1 MKLFLRR
8 IFLLLCT
15 CWGAA
20 FALPP
25 CPAVGYYHL
34 CTGKESWPNGN
45 RYVGDYKNNK
55 KHGQGVYTA
64 ANGDSYSGEFKDG
77 TYNGMGTYRF
87 ANGSI
92 YSGEFKDGRRAGQGV
107 FTRADGS
114 TVLGEWNNDLA
125 QGRVME
131 FAGDATLLRSGLY
144 DKGRMVSP
152 QVLTLDMFARLGQNP
167 VVQAIL
173 GAQAQRQ
180 AAEAAEAARVAA
192 AQAEK
197 LAQQRALAEAQQ
209 QAEAEAARLA
219 AEAAEKRAAE
229 EARRVEE
236 ARRAEEARQEQERQ
250 EQERKAEEERQAQQ
264 ERQAEQARLAQ
275 AAADLAAAEQAQAER
290 QRQADAA
297 LQAAAEQPAAPGPA
311 AEKSTAARSQTE
323 LQPVPLRSVIPRAS
337 GTAAATLAIKDCAD
351 CPDMVLLPSG
361 SLQMRLDKSADPKT
375 AVSVEVRSFAIG
387 KTEVTQRQWKAI
399 MGDNPSRFVAC
410 GPDCPVDNV
419 SWKDVAQFIRKL
431 NQKTGQNYRLPSES
445 EWEYAAR
452 SGGVEA
458 LPGEGSAALED
469 QAWYIAN
476 SQKTS
481 HPVAGKKANAFGL
494 HDLYGNVWEWVE
506 DCHHD
511 SYAGLPTDG
520 SAWTT
525 ACPAPQ
531 RVLRGGSW
539 SDEAGSLRNR
549 GRYPPEVRNLITGFR
564 LARSPSPP

>member
-1 MKLFLRR
+1 MKRCLRW
-8 IFLLLCT
+8 ILLLLCACYGT
-15 CWGAA
+15 A

-25 CPAVGYYHL
+25 CPAAGYYHL
-34 CTGKESWPNGN
+34 CAGKESWPNGN
-45 RYVGDYKNNK
+45 RYVGEYKSNK

-77 TYNGMGTYRF
+77 TYNGIGTYRF

-92 YSGEFKDGRRAGQGV
+92 YSGEFKDGKRTGQGV

-114 TVLGEWNNDLA
+114 TVVGEWLGDLA

-131 FAGDATLLRSGLY
+131 FARDATLLRSGLY
-144 DKGRMVSP
+144 DKGRLVSP
-152 QVLTLDMFARLGQNP
+152 YALTLSMFPRLAENP

-173 GAQAQRQ
+173 GAQAARQ
-180 AAEAAEAARVAA
+180 AAEAARVAA
-192 AQAEK
+192 AEAEK

-209 QAEAEAARLA
+209 RAEAARLT
-219 AEAAEKRAAE
+219 AEAAEQRAAE
-229 EARRVEE
+229 EARLTRE
-236 ARRAEEARQEQERQ
+236 RQAEEARQAQARAQ
-250 EQERKAEEERQAQQ
+250 AEAEMQ
-264 ERQAEQARLAQ
+264 RQAELLRQAQ
-275 AAADLAAAEQAQAER
+275 AAADLLAAQQAQAEAEV
-290 QRQADAA
+290 QAADAQPA
-297 LQAAAEQPAAPGPA
+297 AHTEDKKTEDLQAAEQQK
-311 AEKSTAARSQTE
+311 AEKPDTERGPTQVKPIPPRQVTPRS
-323 LQPVPLRSVIPRAS
+323 S
-337 GTAAATLAIKDCAD
+337 GTSGATLPIKDCAE

-361 SLQMRLDKSADPKT
+361 SLLMKLDKSADPKT
-375 AVSVEVRSFAIG
+375 AVAVEVRSFAIG

-410 GPDCPVDNV
+410 GPDCPVENV

-452 SGGVEA
+452 AGGSET
-458 LPGEGSAALED
+458 LFGEGNPALED
-469 QAWYIAN
+469 HAWYIAN

-481 HPVAGKKANAFGL
+481 HQVAGKKANPFGL

-506 DCHHD
+506 DCYHD

-520 SAWTT
+520 SAWAS
-525 ACPAPQ
+525 ACPSPQ

-539 SDEAGSLRNR
+539 SDEAGSMRNR
-549 GRYPPEVRNLITGFR
+549 GRYAPEVRNLITGFR

>member
-1 MKLFLRR
+1 MKRCLCR
-8 IFLLLCT
+8 ILLLLCA
-15 CWGAA
+15 CWGTA

-25 CPAVGYYHL
+25 CPAAGYYHL

-45 RYVGDYKNNK
+45 RYAGDYKGNK
-55 KHGQGVYTA
+55 KHGQGLYTTA
-64 ANGDSYSGEFKDG
+64 AGDSYSGEFKDG
-77 TYNGMGTYRF
+77 TYNGSGTYRF

-92 YSGEFKDGRRAGQGV
+92 YTGDFKDGRRTGQGV

-114 TVLGEWNNDLA
+114 TVVGEWFGDLA
-125 QGRVME
+125 HGRVME
-131 FAGDATLLRSGLY
+131 FAPDATFLRSGLY
-144 DKGRMVSP
+144 DKGRLVSP
-152 QVLTLDMFARLGQNP
+152 QALTLAVFPRLADNP

-173 GAQAQRQ
+173 GAQAARQ
-180 AAEAAEAARVAA
+180 AAEAARAA
-192 AQAEK
+192 AAEAEK
-197 LAQQRALAEAQQ
+197 VAQQRALAEAQQ
-209 QAEAEAARLA
+209 QAEAVRLA

-229 EARRVEE
+229 EARLAQER
-236 ARRAEEARQEQERQ
+236 AAEEV
-250 EQERKAEEERQAQQ
+250 RQAQAAALLA
-264 ERQAEQARLAQ
+264 AEQARAEAEAQAQREAEQARQAQ
-275 AAADLAAAEQAQAER
+275 AAAELRAAQQAQKQADAEAQQRAAEALLAAQAAAAAE
-290 QRQADAA
+290 
-297 LQAAAEQPAAPGPA
+297 
-311 AEKSTAARSQTE
+311 RSHTE
-323 LQPVPLRSVIPRAS
+323 VQPVPQRAVLPRSS
-337 GTAAATLAIKDCAD
+337 TAAATLPIKDCAE
-351 CPDMVLLPSG
+351 CPDMLLLPSG
-361 SLQMRLDKSADPKT
+361 SLLMRLDKAADPKT
-375 AVSVEVRSFAIG
+375 GATVDVRSFAIG
-387 KTEVTQRQWKAI
+387 KTEVTQRQWKSI

-452 SGGVEA
+452 GGNTDGPLAE
-458 LPGEGSAALED
+458 LPPALED
-469 QAWYIAN
+469 HAWYIAN

-511 SYAGLPTDG
+511 SYAGLPVDG

-525 ACPAPQ
+525 GCASPQ

-539 SDEAGSLRNR
+539 SDEAASMRNR
-549 GRYPPEVRNLITGFR
+549 GRYAPEVRNLITGFR

>member
-1 MKLFLRR
+1 MKRCLRW
-8 IFLLLCT
+8 ILLLLCACYGT
-15 CWGAA
+15 A

-25 CPAVGYYHL
+25 CPAAGYYHL
-34 CTGKESWPNGN
+34 CAGKESWPNGN
-45 RYVGDYKNNK
+45 RYVGEYKSNK

-64 ANGDSYSGEFKDG
+64 ANGDSFSGEFKDG
-77 TYNGMGTYRF
+77 TYNGIGTYRF
-87 ANGSI
+87 ANGSV
-92 YSGEFKDGRRAGQGV
+92 YSGEFKDGKRTGQGV

-114 TVLGEWNNDLA
+114 TVVGEWLGDLA

-131 FAGDATLLRSGLY
+131 FARDATLLRSGLY
-144 DKGRMVSP
+144 DKGRLVSP
-152 QVLTLDMFARLGQNP
+152 YALTLSMFPRLAENP

-173 GAQAQRQ
+173 GAQAARQ
-180 AAEAAEAARVAA
+180 AAEAARVAA
-192 AQAEK
+192 AEAEK

-209 QAEAEAARLA
+209 LAEAARLA
-219 AEAAEKRAAE
+219 AEAAEQRAAE
-229 EARRVEE
+229 EARLTRE
-236 ARRAEEARQEQERQ
+236 RQAEEARQAQAAMELLAAERARAQ
-250 EQERKAEEERQAQQ
+250 AEAQAQRQVEEARQAQAVADLLAAQ
-264 ERQAEQARLAQ
+264 QAQGEAQQQAADALLAAQ
-275 AAADLAAAEQAQAER
+275 AADKQAAE
-290 QRQADAA
+290 
-297 LQAAAEQPAAPGPA
+297 
-311 AEKSTAARSQTE
+311 RSQTE
-323 LQPVPLRSVIPRAS
+323 AQPVPPRQVTPRSS
-337 GTAAATLAIKDCAD
+337 GTSAATLPIKDCAE

-361 SLQMRLDKSADPKT
+361 SLQMKLDKSADPKT
-375 AVSVEVRSFAIG
+375 GVTVEVRSFAIG

-452 SGGVEA
+452 GGNTAWLLTE
-458 LPGEGSAALED
+458 PPPALED
-469 QAWYIAN
+469 HAWYIAN

-481 HPVAGKKANAFGL
+481 HPVAGKKANPFGL

-506 DCHHD
+506 DCYHD

-520 SAWTT
+520 SAWAS
-525 ACPAPQ
+525 ACASPQ

-539 SDEAGSLRNR
+539 SDEAGSMRNR
-549 GRYPPEVRNLITGFR
+549 GRYAPEVRNLITGFR